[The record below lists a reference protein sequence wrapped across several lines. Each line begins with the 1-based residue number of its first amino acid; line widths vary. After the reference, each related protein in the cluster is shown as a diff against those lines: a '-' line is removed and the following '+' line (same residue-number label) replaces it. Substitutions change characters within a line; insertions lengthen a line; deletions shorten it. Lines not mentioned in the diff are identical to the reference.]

1 MAVTK
6 GEQYFLDRIRQGDG
20 QVWSDFVTRY
30 QGRLLRFARAKL
42 PQRADAED
50 VVQETFIA
58 FLRSIARYRGECDLE
73 TYLFSLIRRK
83 IIDSYRSAGARRVC
97 LIQDAIDGSGSDEK
111 PSDLLDVVQSPVQT
125 ASWYAR
131 ADEQHDMQKTAL
143 AEALSGIIDGMKK
156 SLKLRDLQ
164 VIELL
169 FYGQVANKDVAK
181 AMGLDEKAVA
191 LIKHRVLKQIRE
203 AIARRTDAGGQTTE
217 EAGGGTGDRIRSSSA
232 IHRPSPEAPIPD
244 SLLTDLWEFYRFS
257 CPKRNT
263 IGAYMLGTL
272 EPDWR
277 RYVEFHLNILGCRFC
292 RANLD
297 DLQSQSQETQQEAFQ
312 ARIMESTVGFLS
324 RPT

>member
-6 GEQYFLDRIRQGDG
+6 GEQYYLDKIRQGDG
-20 QVWSDFVTRY
+20 QVWSDFVSRY

-73 TYLFSLIRRK
+73 TYLFALIRRK

-97 LIQDAIDGSGSDEK
+97 LIQDTCEGESEEGS
-111 PSDLLDVVQSPVQT
+111 SDLLDVVESPVQT

-131 ADEQHDMQKTAL
+131 ADEQYDKHKSVL
-143 AEALSGIIDGMKK
+143 AEALSEFVDGLKK
-156 SLKLRDLQ
+156 ALKLRDLQ
-164 VIELL
+164 VIEML
-169 FYGQVANKDVAK
+169 FYCQLANKDVAK
-181 AMGLDEKAVA
+181 AMHLDEKAIA
-191 LIKHRVLKQIRE
+191 LIKHRALKQIRE
-203 AIARRTDAGGQTTE
+203 NLDRRGMQID
-217 EAGGGTGDRIRSSSA
+217 DSSA
-232 IHRPSPEAPIPD
+232 SSQPD
-244 SLLTDLWEFYRFS
+244 VRNPQYENLLTDLWEYYRFS

-272 EPDWR
+272 EPDWQQ
-277 RYVEFHLNILGCRFC
+277 YVDFHLNLLGCRFC

-297 DLQSQSQETQQEAFQ
+297 DLQSQSQATRQEAFQ
-312 ARIMESTVGFLS
+312 ARIMESTVGFLH

>member
-1 MAVTK
+1 MAVTQ

-20 QVWSDFVTRY
+20 QVWSDFVIRY

-73 TYLFSLIRRK
+73 TYLFALVRRK

-97 LIQDAIDGSGSDEK
+97 LIQDAYESTFEEA
-111 PSDLLDVVQSPVQT
+111 PSDPLDVMEGPVQT

-131 ADEQHDMQKTAL
+131 ADEQYDAQRAAL
-143 AEALSGIIDGMKK
+143 AEALSELIDGMKK
-156 SLKLRDLQ
+156 SLKFRELQ

-169 FYGQVANKDVAK
+169 LYGQLPNKEVAK
-181 AMGLDEKAVA
+181 AMGLDENTVA
-191 LIKHRVLKQIRE
+191 LIKHRALKQIR
-203 AIARRTDAGGQTTE
+203 ANVTHGKDT
-217 EAGGGTGDRIRSSSA
+217 SS
-232 IHRPSPEAPIPD
+232 EAPIPD
-244 SLLTDLWEFYRFS
+244 SLLIDLWENRRFS

-272 EPDWR
+272 EPDWH
-277 RYVEFHLNILGCRFC
+277 RYVDFHLNLLGCRFC

-297 DLQSQSQETQQEAFQ
+297 DLQSLSQETQQEAFQ
-312 ARIMESTVGFLS
+312 ARIMESTVGFLH
-324 RPT
+324 RPL

>member
-1 MAVTK
+1 MAITQ
-6 GEQYFLDRIRQGDG
+6 GEQYFLDKIRHGDG

-50 VVQETFIA
+50 VVQETFVA
-58 FLRSIARYRGECDLE
+58 FLRSIAKYRGECDLE

-97 LIQDAIDGSGSDEK
+97 LIQDGCEAGRSEDRS
-111 PSDLLDVVQSPVQT
+111 SDLLDVVESPVQT

-131 ADEQHDMQKTAL
+131 ADEQYDMQKAAL

-169 FYGQVANKDVAK
+169 FYGQVANKDVACL
-181 AMGLDEKAVA
+181 MGLDEKAVA
-191 LIKHRVLKQIRE
+191 LIKHRILKQIRE
-203 AIARRTDAGGQTTE
+203 RVAHCGLTLDIDPQ
-217 EAGGGTGDRIRSSSA
+217 SA
-232 IHRPSPEAPIPD
+232 IGNPKSFD
-244 SLLTDLWEFYRFS
+244 SLLTDLWEHYRFS

-272 EPDWR
+272 EPDWH
-277 RYVEFHLNILGCRFC
+277 RYVEFHLNALGCRFC

-297 DLQSQSQETQQEAFQ
+297 DLQNLSQETKQEAFQ
-312 ARIMESTVGFLS
+312 ARIMESTVGFLT

>member
-1 MAVTK
+1 MAVTQ
-6 GEQYFLDRIRQGDG
+6 GEQYYLDRIRQGDG
-20 QVWSDFVTRY
+20 QVWSDFVGRY

-58 FLRSIARYRGECDLE
+58 FLRSIGRYRGECDLE
-73 TYLFSLIRRK
+73 TYLFALMRRK

-97 LIQDAIDGSGSDEK
+97 LIQDTCDGQTVEGA
-111 PSDLLDVVQSPVQT
+111 SDLLDVVQSPVQT

-131 ADEQHDMQKTAL
+131 AEEQYDQQKVAL
-143 AEALSGIIDGMKK
+143 AEALSELIDGMKK
-156 SLKLRDLQ
+156 ALKFRDLQ

-169 FYGQVANKDVAK
+169 FYCQLANKEVARTLR
-181 AMGLDEKAVA
+181 LDEKAVA
-191 LIKHRVLKQIRE
+191 LIKHRNLKQIRE
-203 AIARRTDAGGQTTE
+203 SVTRQKLSE
-217 EAGGGTGDRIRSSSA
+217 EPSA
-232 IHRPSPEAPIPD
+232 QQFEN
-244 SLLTDLWEFYRFS
+244 LLTDLWEYHRFS

-272 EPDWR
+272 EPDWHE
-277 RYVEFHLNILGCRFC
+277 YVDFHLNTLGCRFC

-297 DLQSQSQETQQEAFQ
+297 DLQSQSHETRQEAFQ

-324 RPT
+324 RPV

>member
-1 MAVTK
+1 MGVTQ

-20 QVWSDFVTRY
+20 QVWSDFVSRY

-58 FLRSIARYRGECDLE
+58 FLRSISRYRGECDLE

-97 LIQDAIDGSGSDEK
+97 LIQDTCDGQAEEGA
-111 PSDLLDVVQSPVQT
+111 SDLLDVVQSPVQT

-131 ADEQHDMQKTAL
+131 ADEQYDQQKVVL
-143 AEALSGIIDGMKK
+143 AEALSELVNGMKK
-156 SLKLRDLQ
+156 ALKFRDLQ

-169 FYGQVANKDVAK
+169 FYCQVPNKEVARI
-181 AMGLDEKAVA
+181 MRLDEKAVA
-191 LIKHRVLKQIRE
+191 LIKHRNLKQIRE
-203 AIARRTDAGGQTTE
+203 SVTRQKLPE
-217 EAGGGTGDRIRSSSA
+217 EPSS
-232 IHRPSPEAPIPD
+232 EQFEN
-244 SLLTDLWEFYRFS
+244 LLTDLWEHRRFS

-272 EPDWR
+272 EPDWHQ
-277 RYVEFHLNILGCRFC
+277 YVDFHLNTLGCRFC

-297 DLQSQSQETQQEAFQ
+297 DLQSQSHQTRQEAFQ

-324 RPT
+324 RPM